1 MKVITLLTDGHI
13 GGIETL
19 CLDYATYSAH
29 DNVMLML
36 FGGGGIADEMKAKGI
51 RVIVLNA
58 SRRDV
63 PGTVRRVMDVIRE
76 EQADVLIA
84 QHEASMSHL
93 CLMRAKKLFPNL
105 HTIAYAQ
112 LNAVDMIRAD
122 EKKGLWLRKA
132 IIGRSLKRAD
142 DVVAISQSVRQS
154 LLDVMHT
161 PADKISII
169 YNAVNLEGFPY
180 RDREY
185 SPEVCELIY
194 VGRLIEAKGVQI
206 TLRALGQ
213 VRDKNRFRLR
223 IAGDGD
229 YREELVRLAEELDI
243 SDRVEFLGSRR
254 DVPDLLNSADV
265 FIHMPV
271 WAEGFGIAV
280 AEAMSAGC
288 ICVCAANGAMPELI
302 DDRENG
308 FLIGREDASHLA
320 RTLDEIYLMSADEK
334 RHYAQAAHEKA
345 KQFSTEIF
353 VRKLDALA
361 SGHPER
367 LNSPE

>member
-19 CLDYATYSAH
+19 CLDYATYSKH

-36 FGGGGIADEMKAKGI
+36 WEGGEIADEMMRKGI
-51 RVIVLNA
+51 KVIILNA

-63 PGTVRRVMDVIRE
+63 WGTVSKVMTVIRE

-93 CLMRAKKLFPNL
+93 CLMRAKRLFPHI

-122 EKKGLWLRKA
+122 ERRGLWLRKA
-132 IIGRSLKRAD
+132 ILKTSLRKAD
-142 DVVAISQSVRQS
+142 DVVAISESVKRS
-154 LLDVMHT
+154 LLEVMDT
-161 PADKISII
+161 PEQKISII
-169 YNAVNLEGFPY
+169 YNAVDLRGFPY
-180 RDREY
+180 KERKY
-185 SPEVCELIY
+185 SADVCELIY
-194 VGRLIEAKGVQI
+194 VGRLVPQKGVQI
-206 TLRALGQ
+206 TLHALAQ
-213 VRDKNRFRLR
+213 VDDKDRFRLR
-223 IAGDGD
+223 IVGDGD
-229 YREELVRLAEELDI
+229 YRDELVRLADELGI
-243 SDRVEFLGSRR
+243 TDRVEFLGSRR
-254 DVPDLLNSADV
+254 DVPELLNSADV

-302 DDRENG
+302 TDGEDG
-308 FLIGREDASHLA
+308 FLVGIEDTAALA
-320 RTLDEIYLMSADEK
+320 IVLNRISLMSADEK
-334 RHYAQAAHEKA
+334 KTLAVAAHNKA
-345 KQFSTEIF
+345 KQFSTDIF
-353 VRKLDALA
+353 VNKLDELA
-361 SGHPER
+361 TRKPG
-367 LNSPE
+367 